1 MPRHGWGCTPTQKKT
16 MAKEGQTLN
25 IKYTCTKDFP
35 LVYFEAGFLK
45 AGDVATVTGWWIA
58 DAVNPLYEVTRADGE
73 AHGIYR
79 EQLLEHGHFH

>member
-1 MPRHGWGCTPTQKKT
+1 
-16 MAKEGQTLN
+16 MAKEGQKLN

-35 LVYFEAGFLK
+35 SVYFETGFLK
-45 AGDVATVTGWWIA
+45 AGDVATVTGWWVA
-58 DAVNPLYEVTRADGE
+58 DPINPLYEVTRADGE